1 MDMSRNVIN
10 VGIVGLGQAG
20 LRHLEAFTNLNNV
33 EIQGVA
39 DPDKKILNDLE
50 IKYDFTTFTSYKD
63 LFDLKLDILVISTP
77 HRYLYQIGVDAANL
91 GINVLIEKPIALN
104 LSDATNLVKHC
115 DDKNVKMGVS
125 FVHRYRKE
133 VQKTKE
139 WILEKKL
146 GKLLLTNTTM
156 VFPQRQPLPKWL
168 NSPKDSGGGVI
179 MYSAIHSLDML
190 CWLINDVC
198 ISVTAKC
205 GTFNQKDK
213 VENFAS
219 CMFQF
224 SKGTCSTLTVSTN
237 VAVTKGHTWKTNFIF
252 QNGMITLFIKK
263 YSKYI
268 SNDDEMSYETPVNV
282 DANYNFTDQARD
294 YVNCIINNKEPF
306 INGNDAITS
315 MKIVD
320 AIYESSKCSSTID
333 INY

>member
-1 MDMSRNVIN
+1 MDMSRNIIN

-20 LRHLEAFTNLNNV
+20 LRHLEAFTNLKNV

-268 SNDDEMSYETPVNV
+268 SNDDEMSYEAPVNV

-320 AIYESSKCSSTID
+320 AIYESSKYSSTID

>member
-1 MDMSRNVIN
+1 MRNLIN

-20 LRHLEAFTNLNNV
+20 LRHLEAFTNLKNV
-33 EIQGVA
+33 EIVGIA
-39 DPDKKILNDLE
+39 DPEKKILND
-50 IKYDFTTFTSYKD
+50 IGGKYDFNTFTSYKE
-63 LFDLKLDILVISTP
+63 LFDLELNILVISTP
-77 HRYLYQIGVDAANL
+77 HKYLYQIGVDAANL

-104 LSDATNLVKHC
+104 LSDATNLVKFC
-115 DDKNVKMGVS
+115 NDKKVKMGVS

-139 WILEKKL
+139 WISEKKL

-156 VFPQRQPLPKWL
+156 FFPQRKPLPKWL
-168 NSPKDSGGGVI
+168 NSPEDSGGGVI

-198 ISVTAKC
+198 LSVTAKC
-205 GTFNQKDK
+205 GAFNPKDK
-213 VENFAS
+213 VENYAS

-224 SKGTCSTLTVSTN
+224 SKGTCSTMTVSTN

-263 YSKYI
+263 YSKYV
-268 SNDDEMSYETPVNV
+268 SYENEINYKAPVNV
-282 DANYNFTDQARD
+282 DVNYNFTDQARD
-294 YVNCIINNKEPF
+294 YVNCIIKNKEPY

-320 AIYESSKCSSTID
+320 AIYESSKSSSTID

>member
-268 SNDDEMSYETPVNV
+268 SNDNEMSYEAPVNV
-282 DANYNFTDQARD
+282 DVNYNFTDQARD

>member
-1 MDMSRNVIN
+1 
-10 VGIVGLGQAG
+10 
-20 LRHLEAFTNLNNV
+20 
-33 EIQGVA
+33 
-39 DPDKKILNDLE
+39 
-50 IKYDFTTFTSYKD
+50 
-63 LFDLKLDILVISTP
+63 
-77 HRYLYQIGVDAANL
+77 
-91 GINVLIEKPIALN
+91 
-104 LSDATNLVKHC
+104 
-115 DDKNVKMGVS
+115 MGVS

-268 SNDDEMSYETPVNV
+268 SNDDEMSYEAPVNV

-333 INY
+333 IDY

>member
-268 SNDDEMSYETPVNV
+268 SNDDEMSYEAPVNV

-333 INY
+333 IDY

>member
-268 SNDDEMSYETPVNV
+268 SNDNEMSYEAPVNV
-282 DANYNFTDQARD
+282 DVNYNFTDQARD

-320 AIYESSKCSSTID
+320 AIYESSKKSSSIN

>member
-1 MDMSRNVIN
+1 MSKNVIN

-20 LRHLEAFTNLNNV
+20 LRHLEAFTNLKNI

-39 DPDKKILNDLE
+39 DPEKRILNDIE
-50 IKYDFTTFTSYKD
+50 RKYDFPTFTSYKD

-77 HRYLYQIGVDAANL
+77 HRYLYQIGLDAANL
-91 GINVLIEKPIALN
+91 GINILIEKPIALN
-104 LSDATNLVKHC
+104 LSDAVNLVKHC

-125 FVHRYRKE
+125 FVHRYRNE

-139 WILEKKL
+139 WILKKKL

-156 VFPQRQPLPKWL
+156 FFPQRQPLPKWL

-237 VAVTKGHTWKTNFIF
+237 IAVTKGHTWKTNFIF

-268 SNDDEMSYETPVNV
+268 SNDDEMSYEAPVNV

-320 AIYESSKCSSTID
+320 AIYESSRCSSTID

>member
-168 NSPKDSGGGVI
+168 NSPEDSGGGII
-179 MYSAIHSLDML
+179 MYGAIHSLDML

-198 ISVTAKC
+198 VSVTAEC
-205 GTFNQKDK
+205 GSNSYKDK
-213 VENFAS
+213 VKILHHVYLNLVKVHV
-219 CMFQF
+219 Q
-224 SKGTCSTLTVSTN
+224 L
-237 VAVTKGHTWKTNFIF
+237 W
-252 QNGMITLFIKK
+252 LFLLIL
-263 YSKYI
+263 
-268 SNDDEMSYETPVNV
+268 
-282 DANYNFTDQARD
+282 Q
-294 YVNCIINNKEPF
+294 
-306 INGNDAITS
+306 
-315 MKIVD
+315 
-320 AIYESSKCSSTID
+320 
-333 INY
+333 

>member
-1 MDMSRNVIN
+1 MDMSRNIIN

-268 SNDDEMSYETPVNV
+268 SNDDEMSYEAPVNV

-333 INY
+333 IDY

>member
-20 LRHLEAFTNLNNV
+20 LRHLEAFTNLKNV

-268 SNDDEMSYETPVNV
+268 SNDNEMSYEAPVNV
-282 DANYNFTDQARD
+282 DVNYNFTDQARD

>member
-1 MDMSRNVIN
+1 MSRNIIN

-20 LRHLEAFTNLNNV
+20 LRHLGAFTNLKNV

-268 SNDDEMSYETPVNV
+268 SNDDEMSYEAPVNV

-333 INY
+333 IDY

>member
-1 MDMSRNVIN
+1 
-10 VGIVGLGQAG
+10 
-20 LRHLEAFTNLNNV
+20 
-33 EIQGVA
+33 
-39 DPDKKILNDLE
+39 
-50 IKYDFTTFTSYKD
+50 
-63 LFDLKLDILVISTP
+63 
-77 HRYLYQIGVDAANL
+77 
-91 GINVLIEKPIALN
+91 
-104 LSDATNLVKHC
+104 
-115 DDKNVKMGVS
+115 
-125 FVHRYRKE
+125 

-190 CWLINDVC
+190 CWLVNDVC

-268 SNDDEMSYETPVNV
+268 SNDNEMSYEAPVNV
-282 DANYNFTDQARD
+282 DVNYNFTDQARD